1 VDQMPGPPPDI
12 DDRKI
17 TVIEFNDSMFRTHGI
32 DRNPIYFGRTGQHRF
47 DSPDGSYGVLY
58 AGRDQYC
65 AFIETFAKAAGTI
78 ITTSELR
85 HRCLAELKAARE
97 LRLVDLTQSGALVR
111 IGADARLF
119 SADHVISQTWSK
131 ALYDHPL
138 KVDGLLYPSRL
149 DPTKH
154 ALALFE
160 GRIRKLVELD
170 RQTWYATGKLRYL
183 LAEIIDHY
191 DLAVIEEKVIPQ
203 RKPTSRAVQQRL
215 E

>member
-1 VDQMPGPPPDI
+1 MPGPPPDI
-12 DDRKI
+12 HDRKV

-32 DRNPIYFGRTGQHRF
+32 DRTPIYFGRTGQNRF

-58 AGRDQYC
+58 AGRDRYC
-65 AFIETFAKAAGTI
+65 AFIETFAKAAGTTI
-78 ITTSELR
+78 VTTSELKS
-85 HRCLAELKAARE
+85 RCLAELRAARP

-119 SADHVISQTWSK
+119 SADHVISQAWSK
-131 ALYDHPL
+131 AFYGHPL

-149 DPTKH
+149 DPTKYG
-154 ALALFE
+154 LALFE

-170 RQTWYATGKLRYL
+170 RQTWYATGKVRYL

-191 DLAVIEEKVIPQ
+191 DLAVIEEKVLPP

-215 E
+215 K